1 MSKLEEAIK
10 FATDAHAGQIR
21 KLVNLPYILHPLE
34 AATIVAKLTSDEDV
48 ICAALLHDVVED
60 TPHELSE
67 IRDKFGDRVA
77 ELVGAETEDKR
88 SHLAPEKTWRIRKE
102 ETLAHLMQTD
112 DKAVKIL
119 WLGDKL
125 SNARSILNAYMQF
138 GDEVWKAFN
147 EKDKNKQRWY
157 YESIADAL
165 SKDFGDT
172 DVFMEY
178 RQIITFI
185 FGKVNEK

>member
-1 MSKLEEAIK
+1 MKS
-10 FATDAHAGQIR
+10 
-21 KLVNLPYILHPLE
+21 PPPL
-34 AATIVAKLTSDEDV
+34 S
-48 ICAALLHDVVED
+48 DVVED

-77 ELVGAETEDKR
+77 ELVSAETEDKR
-88 SHLAPEKTWRIRKE
+88 SHLSPEKTWRIRKE
-102 ETLAHLMQTD
+102 ETLAHLRQTKD
-112 DKAVKIL
+112 RDVQIL

-172 DVFMEY
+172 GVFMEY
-178 RQIITFI
+178 RQIIAFI
-185 FGKVNEK
+185 FGKVSGK